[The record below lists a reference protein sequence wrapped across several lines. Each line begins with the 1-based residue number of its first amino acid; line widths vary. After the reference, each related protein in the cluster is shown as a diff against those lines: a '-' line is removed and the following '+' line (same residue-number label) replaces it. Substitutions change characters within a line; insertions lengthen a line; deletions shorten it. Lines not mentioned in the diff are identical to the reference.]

1 MGKGKRRVPEK
12 LPEKLKTIR
21 FDLNLSL
28 EKMVEMLET
37 ELFNLGYRDVNLY
50 SGYIT
55 EFEQGKREPI
65 LPVLLAYG
73 RISKV
78 NVEILIDD
86 KAKMPVRYTAL

>member
-1 MGKGKRRVPEK
+1 MGKGKRIMPKR

-28 EKMVEMLET
+28 EKMVTALAA
-37 ELFNLGYRDVNLY
+37 ELQKLDYRDINLY

-73 RISKV
+73 RLAKV
-78 NVEILIDD
+78 NVETLIDD
-86 KAKMPVRYTAL
+86 KLEMSSGK

>member
-1 MGKGKRRVPEK
+1 M
-12 LPEKLKTIR
+12 PEKLKTIR
-21 FDLNLSL
+21 LNLNLSL
-28 EKMVEMLET
+28 EKMVATLET
-37 ELFNLGYRDVNLY
+37 ELSDLGYLDVNLY
-50 SGYIT
+50 SSYIT

-86 KAKMPVRYTAL
+86 KAEMPLRFAIS